1 MATPSEKSEGT
12 GSLPVAHLAALSFP
26 SKRQLRSLPKITT
39 IRPIKTAAKRPLNNT
54 SVAVSVMMQ
63 ESTTAILFVNL
74 LLRKRSPDLAG
85 NRLFLTVYTD
95 DKELSVRPNKSRWMP
110 VKKLAQ

>member
-1 MATPSEKSEGT
+1 
-12 GSLPVAHLAALSFP
+12 
-26 SKRQLRSLPKITT
+26 
-39 IRPIKTAAKRPLNNT
+39 
-54 SVAVSVMMQ
+54 MMQ